1 MAGTH
6 DSWRPQIKGL
16 TGDLKP
22 REEEEEA
29 ASPGPEEA
37 GGRRSDVPDQKG
49 QEEEEEEGG
58 IEVCCFDNRGAGRSS
73 VPTTKSD
80 YT

>member
-6 DSWRPQIKGL
+6 DAWRPQIKGL
-16 TGDLKP
+16 TGDLKL
-22 REEEEEA
+22 REDEEEA
-29 ASPGPEEA
+29 GSPGPEEA
-37 GGRRSDVPDQKG
+37 VGRRSDAPDQKG
-49 QEEEEEEGG
+49 QEEEEEGG

-73 VPTTKSD
+73 VPTDKSD